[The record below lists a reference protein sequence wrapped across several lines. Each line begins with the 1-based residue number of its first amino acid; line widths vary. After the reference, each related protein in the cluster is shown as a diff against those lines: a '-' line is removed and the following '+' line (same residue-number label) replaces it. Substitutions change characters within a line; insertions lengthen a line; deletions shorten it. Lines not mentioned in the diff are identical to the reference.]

1 MQEEYMTF
9 FLRHIVLN
17 AVVWLK
23 LNHYVFRR
31 LRRMFRHNGL
41 KDSLSQVLHFI
52 LQFILIT
59 RKATSA
65 KAAWRCPSLWNTCPS
80 HWLHNVQRAGLSDS
94 LTIPPGP
101 RVSRMLWKI
110 YLDKIFQILTFSDP
124 VTEQDRKLL
133 LFKMPDSYFQQLTD
147 FLIADRIYK
156 HSSFFSSFRLW
167 VLVQKSL
174 KNSHERQ
181 LHPS

>member
-1 MQEEYMTF
+1 MTF

-41 KDSLSQVLHFI
+41 KDSLSQVLHFL

-80 HWLHNVQRAGLSDS
+80 HWLHNVRRAGLSDS

-101 RVSRMLWKI
+101 RGSRMLGKI

-133 LFKMPDSYFQQLTD
+133 LFKMPGSYFQQLTD

-181 LHPS
+181 LHLS